1 MRQFLIAGCLTIF
14 SLANISYIS
23 FSEKRVPV
31 NTAQSL
37 AVAARK
43 NKLIEQTPITIEYIT
58 GKFEPKF
65 HPDFTYVDKKYAERD
80 SLLLRKE
87 TYEAFK
93 KMYAAAA
100 REGIQLTIIS
110 ATRNFNYQKG
120 IWEKKWA
127 DLSKKITNP
136 TARAKNILQ
145 FSAMPGSSR
154 HHWGTDIDFDNLS
167 NAYFE
172 KGAGKKIFD
181 WMKKNAPLYGFCQPY
196 TAGRPTGYNEEKW
209 HWTYTPLSKELTE
222 FAQKNLKNE
231 QITGFN
237 GAETAV
243 KIDIVKNYVLGINRN
258 CF

>member
-1 MRQFLIAGCLTIF
+1 MRKIAFIASIFFLCVLSFQFLKPTQTVVVQV
-14 SLANISYIS
+14 
-23 FSEKRVPV
+23 EVK
-31 NTAQSL
+31 
-37 AVAARK
+37 
-43 NKLIEQTPITIEYIT
+43 TPITIEYIT

-65 HPDFTYVDKKYAERD
+65 HADFVYVDKKYAERD

-93 KMYAAAA
+93 KMYTAAKK
-100 REGIQLTIIS
+100 EGLMLTIIS

-120 IWEKKWA
+120 IWERKWEG
-127 DLSKKITNP
+127 LSKKISDS
-136 TARAKNILQ
+136 TARAKNILK

-172 KGAGKKIFD
+172 KGKGKRIYD
-181 WMKKNAPLYGFCQPY
+181 WMKKNAAQYGFCQPY
-196 TAGRPTGYNEEKW
+196 TEGRATGYHEEKW
-209 HWTYTPLSKELTE
+209 HWTYMPLSKEFTE
-222 FAQKNLKNE
+222 FAEKNLKNE
-231 QITGFN
+231 QISGFK

-243 KIDIVKNYVLGINRN
+243 ELDIVKNYVLGINKD

>member
-1 MRQFLIAGCLTIF
+1 MRKIALIASTLLICVLSFQFLKPTPTVVVQ
-14 SLANISYIS
+14 
-23 FSEKRVPV
+23 EEVK
-31 NTAQSL
+31 
-37 AVAARK
+37 
-43 NKLIEQTPITIEYIT
+43 TPITIEYIT

-65 HPDFTYVDKKYAERD
+65 HDDFVYVDKKYAERD

-93 KMYAAAA
+93 KMYAAAEK
-100 REGIQLTIIS
+100 EGLTLTILS

-120 IWEKKWA
+120 IWERKWEG
-127 DLSKKITNP
+127 LSKKISDP
-136 TARAKNILQ
+136 AARAQNILR

-172 KGAGKKIFD
+172 KGVGKRIYD
-181 WMKKNAPLYGFCQPY
+181 WMKKNAADYGFCQPY
-196 TAGRPTGYNEEKW
+196 TEGRASGYQEEKW
-209 HWTYTPLSKELTE
+209 HWTYMPLSKGFTE
-222 FAQKNLKNE
+222 FAEKNLKNE
-231 QITGFN
+231 QISGFK

-243 KIDIVKNYVLGINRN
+243 ELDIVKNYVLGINHD

>member
-1 MRQFLIAGCLTIF
+1 MRQFLIAGCFTIF
-14 SLANISYIS
+14 SLANISDIF
-23 FSEKRVPV
+23 FSQKRVSTDV
-31 NTAQSL
+31 AQSL
-37 AVAARK
+37 ATATCK
-43 NKLIEQTPITIEYIT
+43 NEGIEKTPTTIEYIT

-100 REGIQLTIIS
+100 KEGIKLTIIS

-120 IWEKKWA
+120 IWEHKWA
-127 DLSKKITNP
+127 DLSKTIADP
-136 TARAKNILQ
+136 TARAKRILQ

-172 KGAGKKIFD
+172 KGSGKKIYD
-181 WMKKNAPLYGFCQPY
+181 WMKKNAPLYGFGQPY
-196 TAGRPTGYNEEKW
+196 TVGRPTGYNEEKW
-209 HWTYTPLSKELTE
+209 HWTYLPLSKDFTE
-222 FAQKNLKNE
+222 FAQKYLKNE
-231 QITGFN
+231 QIIGFN

-243 KIDIVKNYVLGINRN
+243 KLDIVKNYVLGINRN